1 MPDDPAIRFKY
12 LLTMEQIEVVLGELM
27 TVPSSA
33 DKVAVFKD
41 LHRQWKE
48 NRRLLK
54 FLPKPVPKSR
64 EEA

>member
-1 MPDDPAIRFKY
+1 MG
-12 LLTMEQIEVVLGELM
+12 QIEVVLGELM

-33 DKVAVFKD
+33 DNEAMFKD
-41 LHRQWKE
+41 LHRQWKQ

-54 FLPKPVPKSR
+54 FLPNPVPESR